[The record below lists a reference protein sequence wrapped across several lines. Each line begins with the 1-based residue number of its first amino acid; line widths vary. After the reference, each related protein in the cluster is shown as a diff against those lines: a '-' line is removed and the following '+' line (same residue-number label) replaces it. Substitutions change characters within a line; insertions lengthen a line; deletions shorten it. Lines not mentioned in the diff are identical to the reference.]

1 MCREIQ
7 YVDWHVEVELP
18 KQPIVG
24 RAVVLMD
31 EMPSPGDTIP
41 QALRRL
47 KAAGAP
53 SGDVAVTHVLFADG
67 AAPLIW

>member
-24 RAVVLMD
+24 RAVVLIED
-31 EMPSPGDTIP
+31 LASSGHTISH
-41 QALRRL
+41 ALPRL
-47 KAAGAP
+47 KAAGAA
-53 SGDVAVTHVLFADG
+53 SVAVVLCRTGRFESVY
-67 AAPLIW
+67 PLSP